1 MSFMKALEN
10 AHRSFVDITSIPEQ
24 QRTQRQRQDLQE
36 LIKINEDIQA
46 RAAARAAQAEQ
57 AGLRQAADLAPGVQA
72 LQEASRNSELGRT
85 LQLQNSQTQGT
96 IDVTR
101 AAGDVRGD
109 LLDRQADGTVRSIA
123 AQYDGAGNLVRTQGD
138 INLRGQE
145 SQQQAALKALGMTQG
160 HELGITGKFIG
171 DGALVPQVIDA
182 TRGMRTEE
190 LDFMRELAK
199 MNQPNTFERALT
211 AVGPLALAVASLRS

>member
-1 MSFMKALEN
+1 MSLMKGLEN
-10 AHRSFVDITSIPEQ
+10 AYRSFVDITSIPEQ

-36 LIKINEDIQA
+36 LIKINEDIQT
-46 RAAARAAQAEQ
+46 RAAARAAQADQ
-57 AGLRQAADLAPGVQA
+57 AGLRQAAELAPAAFELDERRRDGEARRTADQQRQQFSHTVGVLGEVLQGRNA
-72 LQEASRNSELGRT
+72 LQEGQFSGQRGL
-85 LQLQNSQTQGT
+85 
-96 IDVTR
+96 ID
-101 AAGDVRGD
+101 
-109 LLDRQADGTVRSIA
+109 
-123 AQYDGAGNLVRTQGD
+123 AQYDGAGNLLRTQGD
-138 INLRGQE
+138 VNLRGQE

-171 DGALVPQVIDA
+171 EGALVPQVIDA